1 MNELKNRG
9 AQDIL
14 IAVVDGLKGFPEA
27 INAVFPQ
34 TVTLLREPRRALHAR
49 IAETLESQFAD
60 IAENRPEMVARHCT
74 QAGLIEKAAAFWG
87 KAGLQSLERSAL
99 VEASEQL
106 ARALSQ
112 IETLPSTPA
121 QRQAH
126 MKLQAMLIIPLIH
139 TKGYAALETI
149 AAVER
154 ASLLIEQAK
163 AIGEPP
169 EDPLLLFAV
178 LGGSFAANVVAGNVE
193 ACHNVATRML
203 DLAEKQQASAPL
215 VIGRHHVGAS
225 LVLAGEI
232 AKGKAYFDQAI
243 ELYVPAEHRPLMAHF
258 GQDLGVSALVVRSVA
273 LWMLGYAE
281 AALADAEQAV
291 KDARAIGH
299 AASLMYALAYA
310 DLTHMLC
317 GNYVAE
323 GRRELAALA
332 DEKGS
337 LFWKT
342 VALSIEARHL
352 ALTGDPAKALPML
365 TFARNAFRSTGAN
378 HLAPLDLSLLA
389 GTYAALGKFDDARRY
404 IAEAMTTMEASK
416 EKWFE
421 VEVNRIAGEIALKSP
436 ERDAAKAEAHFERAL
451 AVARQQKAKSLELRA
466 AMSMARLWRDQ
477 GRPQQA
483 RELLAPVY
491 GWFTEGFDTRDLKEA
506 KALLEELA

>member
-1 MNELKNRG
+1 
-9 AQDIL
+9 
-14 IAVVDGLKGFPEA
+14 
-27 INAVFPQ
+27 
-34 TVTLLREPRRALHAR
+34 
-49 IAETLESQFAD
+49 
-60 IAENRPEMVARHCT
+60 MVARHCT

-87 KAGLQSLERSAL
+87 KAGLRSLERSAL

-121 QRQAH
+121 RRQAH

-139 TKGYAALETI
+139 TKGYAAPETI

-178 LGGSFAANVVAGNVE
+178 LGGSFAANVLAGNVE
-193 ACHNVATRML
+193 ACHDVAIRML

-225 LVLAGEI
+225 LMLAGEI

-243 ELYVPAEHRPLMAHF
+243 ELYVPAEHRSLMAHF

-317 GNYVAE
+317 RNYVAGGE
-323 GRRELAALA
+323 CRRELAALA
-332 DEKGS
+332 HEKGS
-337 LFWKT
+337 LYWKI
-342 VALSIEARHL
+342 VEQSIEARHL

-365 TFARNAFRSTGAN
+365 IAARNAFRSTGGN
-378 HLAPLDLSLLA
+378 YLAPLDLSLLA
-389 GTYAALGKFDDARRY
+389 STYAVLGKFDDAWRC
-404 IAEAMTTMEASK
+404 IAEALNTIETNQ

-421 VEVNRIAGEIALKSP
+421 VEVNRIAGEVARKSP
-436 ERDAAKAEAHFERAL
+436 APHTAKAAEYFERAIE
-451 AVARQQKAKSLELRA
+451 VARQQQAKSWELRA
-466 AMSMARLWRDQ
+466 AMSLARLWRDQ
-477 GRPQQA
+477 GKTQQA

-491 GWFTEGFDTRDLKEA
+491 GWFTEGFDTI
-506 KALLEELA
+506 